1 MPSTPGSFGNV
12 LIAFGQ
18 LARGSLLAAV
28 VQPEV
33 WSVSRSR
40 KMTHPATTN
49 STLTSNSVSYRG
61 TALRT
66 VGRAWSTRP
75 RVVEASSLFSPSWT
89 MAISRCNWHHLQNF
103 CRLFVESALT
113 QINQMLLGPGICRL
127 DLHQLRLGWAAP
139 SSGRRRGRDAY
150 RPSGDVLCPIAGFCQ
165 RRGAV
170 STLRQRCHGCAPR
183 G

>member
-1 MPSTPGSFGNV
+1 
-12 LIAFGQ
+12 
-18 LARGSLLAAV
+18 
-28 VQPEV
+28 
-33 WSVSRSR
+33 
-40 KMTHPATTN
+40 MTHPATTN

-89 MAISRCNWHHLQNF
+89 MAISRCNWHHLENF

-139 SSGRRRGRDAY
+139 SSGRRRGRDGY

-170 STLRQRCHGCAPR
+170 STLRHTGRHDSADLQATAHRNIGLCCTATSLLTRPSR
-183 G
+183 PKT